1 VGLFAQGGFR
11 VDNSRNLFED
21 FRAGIRFEGGLTMR
35 WLWIDGF
42 LEFRRGQSARAIK
55 NLSLAEDLFAD
66 HFPGYPVMPA
76 ALMLEGL
83 AQTGG
88 ILVGEARNFQE
99 KVVLAKIV
107 SARFEREAL
116 AGETL
121 VYDVNIV
128 TLRDEGASIQ
138 GRVHALASGTPIPQ
152 ELPARPL
159 GEAEIF
165 FAHLDQAR
173 SQQLFGDHNF
183 VFSGELKHM
192 LGLAKVMA
200 ERPDGPR

>member
-1 VGLFAQGGFR
+1 
-11 VDNSRNLFED
+11 
-21 FRAGIRFEGGLTMR
+21 MR
-35 WLWIDGF
+35 WLWIDRF
-42 LEFRRGQSARAIK
+42 LEFRSGQSARAIK

-107 SARFEREAL
+107 SAKFQREAL

-121 VYDVNIV
+121 VYDVAIV
-128 TLRDEGASIQ
+128 TLRDEGASVQ
-138 GRVHALASGTPIPQ
+138 GRVYALPSGTAIPQ
-152 ELPARPL
+152 ELPASPL

-192 LGLAKVMA
+192 LGLAKAIA
-200 ERPDGPR
+200 ERPGEAK